1 MIYQHRIVIARS
13 GKLEQRHLAFQDSAL
28 AKLDDYGSRLIGAWE
43 VYIGDEAGSAV
54 WQLRQFDSLA
64 AWEQHQ
70 NKVRADAAFADSRGK
85 VLYPHLDE
93 VNTSILRLS
102 AVSPALPV
110 EWPAFDAVRGTE
122 RGWIEQRFLSFK
134 PGNLEA
140 HQAFYAAVMA
150 DALAYEGAE
159 LLGLFDTVIGQGT
172 TNGKSHRAVE
182 LRRFPDLASWQRW
195 RERQDTDPA
204 LADLV
209 KNQWLGH
216 VERVDSQLLRPL
228 DYSRIR

>member
-13 GKLEQRHLAFQDSAL
+13 GRLEKRHRAFQDSAL
-28 AKLDDYGSRLIGAWE
+28 EKLDDYGSRLIGAWE

-70 NKVRADAAFADSRGK
+70 EKVRADAAFSDSRGK

-93 VNTSILRLS
+93 INTSILRLS
-102 AVSPALPV
+102 DASPALPV
-110 EWPAFDAVRGTE
+110 EWPSFDAVRGTE

-134 PGNLEA
+134 PGELEG
-140 HQAFYAAVMA
+140 HQAFYAEKMA
-150 DALAYEGAE
+150 KALAYEGAE
-159 LLGLFDTVIGQGT
+159 LLGLFDTVIGLGT

-182 LRRFPDLASWQRW
+182 LRRFPDLAAWQRW

-204 LADLV
+204 LSDLV
-209 KNQWLGH
+209 KNQWMPH
-216 VERVDSQLLRPL
+216 VAQIESQLLRPL